1 VDTGTFILIFVI
13 GLFCGGFGAVV
24 GSSLLV
30 IFPSLVFLG
39 LPAHVALGTGKL
51 SAFFRDVPALINY
64 HKSRK
69 VDYRTG
75 AAFTL
80 SAVTGTLLASWF
92 ALSLSPRTL
101 EIFISICML
110 VMGVLIIANPSAGLD
125 TKLRKSAAA
134 QVRRVVIPGFLIGL
148 YDGIFGGGVSILIIL
163 LFVFTAGHDY
173 LRAVG
178 TSKVPN
184 IITCA
189 AFVGVF
195 ASHGKVDY
203 LFAIPLVLG
212 MTIGGYTGSRFA
224 LRLGNRF
231 VRGLLMALVF
241 AMALKILLF

>member
-1 VDTGTFILIFVI
+1 MDTLTFILVFAI

-39 LPAHVALGTGKL
+39 VPAHVALGTGKL

-64 HKSRK
+64 HRCGK

-75 AAFTL
+75 VVFTL
-80 SAVTGTLLASWF
+80 SAVAGTLLASWF
-92 ALSLSPRTL
+92 ALSLSARTL
-101 EIFISICML
+101 EIVISICML
-110 VMGVLIIANPSAGLD
+110 LMGVLIIANPSVGLD
-125 TKLRKSAAA
+125 SVTRENASA
-134 QVRRVVIPGFLIGL
+134 RFPRVVIPGFFIGL

-163 LFVFTAGHDY
+163 LFVFSAGHDY

-178 TSKVPN
+178 TSKVTN
-184 IITCA
+184 ITTCT
-189 AFVGVF
+189 AFVAVF
-195 ASHGKVDY
+195 AAHGKVDY
-203 LFAIPLVLG
+203 LFALPLVLG

-224 LRLGNRF
+224 LQLGNRF

-241 AMALKILLF
+241 AMALKLLLF

>member
-1 VDTGTFILIFVI
+1 MDTGAFILVFVI

-39 LPAHVALGTGKL
+39 LPPHVALGTGKL
-51 SAFFRDVPALINY
+51 SAFFRDVPALVNY
-64 HKSRK
+64 HKYGK

-75 AAFTL
+75 VAFTL
-80 SAVTGTLLASWF
+80 SAVAGTLLASWF

-101 EIFISICML
+101 EIVISICM
-110 VMGVLIIANPSAGLD
+110 VVIAALIIANPSAGLD
-125 TKLRKSAAA
+125 SRTRKSTA
-134 QVRRVVIPGFLIGL
+134 VHLHRVVIPGFFVGL

-163 LFVFTAGHDY
+163 LFVFAAGHDY
-173 LRAVG
+173 IRAVG
-178 TSKVPN
+178 TSKVSN
-184 IITCA
+184 IITCT

-203 LFAIPLVLG
+203 LFAVPLVLG
-212 MTIGGYTGSRFA
+212 MSIGGYAGSRFA

-231 VRGLLMALVF
+231 VRGLLMAMVF
-241 AMALKILLF
+241 AMALKLLLF